1 MVVKMEAITKT
12 LLERLDPPVPFYNNA
27 DQSSFA
33 YKSALERWPVI
44 ITQVIDD
51 LYQSVNALPDSEAE
65 KIAEGKKIIEAVAKL
80 KYDETHDRPLEPL
93 REDGGKDIISYNEEL
108 STLTQPSW
116 FNVPWLFSE
125 CYLYRRMR
133 ILFTQSSC
141 WKSYDPFFRSKDS
154 TFKSSGKAVEEL
166 AVRYQKLVDD
176 FERHSYGETDEA
188 SKKLL
193 FIEMSQISLWGNATD
208 LSLLT
213 SLSYEDLQRL
223 QGAEAIKASQKN
235 ILANDIDQVWDIVK
249 DLKKGRVDIVLDN
262 AGFELFADL
271 VFATYMLETQHC
283 ETIVLHPK
291 DFAWFVSDVTPR
303 DVAHLFASMSNPDYF
318 PDLKEREALG
328 FMTERWMQHYIEG
341 RIIIRP
347 NAFWTTAHP
356 FTRLP
361 TLAGLLLEGLQESDL
376 VIFKGDLNYRKLVG
390 DAQWASTTPFE
401 TAIGDFAHK
410 DVRILALRTCKADV
424 CLGLP
429 EGTEERLN
437 AAHGKLAWRTN
448 GKFAVVSFHDGK
460 LKN

>member
-1 MVVKMEAITKT
+1 MVALSTE
-12 LLERLDPPVPFYNNA
+12 LLASLDPPVPFYNNA
-27 DQSSFA
+27 DKSSFA

-51 LYQSVNALPDSEAE
+51 LYRTVNALPDSDEN
-65 KIAEGKKIIEAVAKL
+65 KTREGKQIIEAVAKL
-80 KYDETHDRPLEPL
+80 KYDETHNRPLESL
-93 REDGGKDIISYNEEL
+93 EEDGGKDIEQYNEEL
-108 STLTQPSW
+108 KTLKQPSW

-125 CYLYRRMR
+125 CFLYRKIR
-133 ILFTQSSC
+133 ILFTKSTH
-141 WKSYDPFFRSKDS
+141 WKSYDPFFRSKDL
-154 TFKSSGKAVEEL
+154 TFKSSGTAVEEL
-166 AVRYQKLVDD
+166 AVRYRTLVHD
-176 FERHSYGETDEA
+176 FEKHSYSETDDEA
-188 SKKLL
+188 QKLL

-213 SLSYEDLQRL
+213 SLSYEDLQKL

-235 ILANDIDQVWDIVK
+235 ILANDIEQVWDIVK
-249 DLKKGRVDIVLDN
+249 NLKGGRVDIVLDN

-271 VFATYMLETQHC
+271 VLATYLLETKHC

-291 DFAWFVSDVTPR
+291 DFAWFVSDVTPA
-303 DVAHLFASMSNPDYF
+303 DIAHLFSSMSNDQYF
-318 PDLKEREALG
+318 PDLKDKEALVS
-328 FMTERWMQHYIEG
+328 MTQRWLEHYMEG

-356 FTRLP
+356 FCRLP
-361 TLAGLLLEGLQESDL
+361 TINPDLLRTLQESDL

-390 DAQWASTTPFE
+390 DAQWASTTSFE

-424 CLGLP
+424 CVGLP
-429 EGTEERLN
+429 KGLDDQLSAKHGRLT
-437 AAHGKLAWRTN
+437 WRTN

-460 LKN
+460 ANDPKLS